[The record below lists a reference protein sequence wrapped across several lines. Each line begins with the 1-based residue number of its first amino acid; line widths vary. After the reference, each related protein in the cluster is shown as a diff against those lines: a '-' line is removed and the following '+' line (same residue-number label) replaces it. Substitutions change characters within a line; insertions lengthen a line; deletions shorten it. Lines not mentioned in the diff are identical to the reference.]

1 LDIFDALTL
10 VGGLSLFLFGMN
22 VMGQALERRAGN
34 SLKLILGK
42 LTDNKFIGFLTGFVV
57 TAAIQSSSAATV
69 MVVGFVNSGIMTLR
83 QSMSLIMGANVGTTI
98 TAWILSLSGISGGNF
113 FLQMLKPSSFTP
125 ILALIGVVMLLRGK
139 NSKTKDSG
147 TILLGFATLMF
158 GLETMSGAVSSIKD
172 LPAFNNM
179 IVKFQ
184 NPLLGL
190 LVGALLTA
198 LIQSSSATVGILQS
212 FSLSGMVSYAVA
224 IPMIMGMNIGAC
236 VPTLISSIGTN
247 KNAKRAAM
255 YHLVFNVLGALFW
268 LLAFVVG
275 QNIIDRT
282 LLFRA
287 VNPFKI
293 AIVHTTFKLM
303 CVILLAPFNKY
314 LERLVC
320 RLVPDSSSPDKLV
333 ELDERLL
340 KAPALAIERCRVLMD
355 EMAKTSL
362 ESISES
368 LSSLGNYTEDIAR
381 SIQEKEDLTDHY
393 EDVMGT
399 YLVKLSA
406 TRIGSDESI
415 KAAEYLKLISDF
427 ERISDHSVDVMNSSL
442 EMKDKGIDF
451 TDEADK
457 ELSVMVSAINEIT
470 HLAYDAFVNDDLDSA
485 FKVEPLEQVVDY
497 LKEEIRTRH
506 IRRLQSGNCSIEAGF
521 VLNDLLTSMQR
532 VSDHCSNIAG
542 CVIDADM
549 NNLNLHQTLKDYKH
563 NSQKFNKAF
572 EAFKK
577 QYSLPT
583 S

>member
-1 LDIFDALTL
+1 MDIFDALTL

-42 LTDNKFIGFLTGFVV
+42 LTDNKLIGFLTGFFV

-158 GLETMSGAVSSIKD
+158 GLETMSAAVSSIKD
-172 LPAFNNM
+172 VPAFSNL

-184 NPLLGL
+184 NPFLGL
-190 LVGALLTA
+190 LVGAVLTA

-212 FSLSGMVSYAVA
+212 FSLSGMVTYAAA

-268 LLAFVVG
+268 LLVFIAG
-275 QNIIDRT
+275 KNIIDRT
-282 LLFRA
+282 ILLKA
-287 VNPFKI
+287 VNPFRI
-293 AIVHTTFKLM
+293 AVVHSTFKIM
-303 CVILLAPFNKY
+303 CVLLLAPFNKY

-320 RLVPDSSSPDKLV
+320 RLVPDSASPEKKV

-340 KAPALAIERCRVLMD
+340 KAPALALERCRILMD
-355 EMAKTSL
+355 DMAKVSM
-362 ESISES
+362 ESISMS
-368 LSSLGNYTEDIAR
+368 LSSLGDYTDDIAR
-381 SIQEKEDLTDHY
+381 EIQEKEDLTDHY

-406 TRIGSDESI
+406 TKIGNDESI
-415 KAAEYLKLISDF
+415 MAAEYLKLISDF
-427 ERISDHSVDVMNSSL
+427 ERISDHSVDVMKSSR

-451 TDEADK
+451 TDEADS
-457 ELSVMVSAINEIT
+457 ELSVMIDAIKEIT
-470 HLAYDAFVNDDLDSA
+470 NLAYTAFVKGDLNAA

-506 IRRLQSGNCSIEAGF
+506 IRRLQKGNCSIEAGF

-563 NSQKFNKAF
+563 NSQKFNKVF
-572 EAFKK
+572 ESFKK
-577 QYSLPT
+577 QYALP
-583 S
+583 SD

>member
-1 LDIFDALTL
+1 MDIFDALTL

-42 LTDNKFIGFLTGFVV
+42 LTDNKFIGFLTGFFV

-158 GLETMSGAVSSIKD
+158 GLETMSAAVSSIKD
-172 LPAFNNM
+172 VPAFSNL

-184 NPLLGL
+184 NPFLGL
-190 LVGALLTA
+190 LVGAVLTA

-212 FSLSGMVSYAVA
+212 FSLSGMVTYAAA

-255 YHLVFNVLGALFW
+255 YHLVFKVLGALFW
-268 LLAFVVG
+268 LLVFIAG
-275 QNIIDRT
+275 KNIIDRT
-282 LLFRA
+282 ILLKA
-287 VNPFKI
+287 VNPFRI
-293 AIVHTTFKLM
+293 AVVHSTFKIM
-303 CVILLAPFNKY
+303 CVLLLAPVNKY

-320 RLVPDSSSPDKLV
+320 RLVPDSASPEKKV

-340 KAPALAIERCRVLMD
+340 KAPALALERCRILMD
-355 EMAKTSL
+355 DMAKVSM
-362 ESISES
+362 ESISMS
-368 LSSLGNYTEDIAR
+368 LSSLGDYTDDIAR
-381 SIQEKEDLTDHY
+381 EIQEKEDLTDHY

-406 TRIGSDESI
+406 TKIGNDESI
-415 KAAEYLKLISDF
+415 MAAEYLKLISDF
-427 ERISDHSVDVMNSSL
+427 ERISDHSVDVMKSSR

-451 TDEADK
+451 TDEADS
-457 ELSVMVSAINEIT
+457 ELSVMIDAIKEIT
-470 HLAYDAFVNDDLDSA
+470 HLAYTAFVKGDLNAA

-506 IRRLQSGNCSIEAGF
+506 IRRLQKGNCSIEAGF
-521 VLNDLLTSMQR
+521 ILNDLLTSMQR

-563 NSQKFNKAF
+563 NSQKFNKVF
-572 EAFKK
+572 ESFKK
-577 QYSLPT
+577 QYALP
-583 S
+583 SD

>member
-1 LDIFDALTL
+1 MDIFDALTL

-42 LTDNKFIGFLTGFVV
+42 LTDNKFIGFLTGFFV

-158 GLETMSGAVSSIKD
+158 GLETMSSAVSSIKD
-172 LPAFNNM
+172 VPAFSNL

-184 NPLLGL
+184 NPFLGL
-190 LVGALLTA
+190 LVGAVLTA

-212 FSLSGMVSYAVA
+212 FSLSGMVTYAAA

-268 LLAFVVG
+268 LLVFIAG

-282 LLFRA
+282 ILLKA
-287 VNPFKI
+287 VNPFRIAVVHSSFKI
-293 AIVHTTFKLM
+293 M
-303 CVILLAPFNKY
+303 CVLLLAPVNKY

-320 RLVPDSSSPDKLV
+320 RLVPDSASPEQKV

-340 KAPALAIERCRVLMD
+340 KAPALALERCRVLMD
-355 EMAKTSL
+355 DMAKVSM
-362 ESISES
+362 ESISMS
-368 LSSLGNYTEDIAR
+368 LSSLGSYTDDLAR
-381 SIQEKEDLTDHY
+381 EIQEKEDLTDHY

-406 TRIGSDESI
+406 TKIGNDESI
-415 KAAEYLKLISDF
+415 MAAEYLKLISDF
-427 ERISDHSVDVMNSSL
+427 ERISDHSVDVMKSSR

-451 TDEADK
+451 TDEADS
-457 ELSVMVSAINEIT
+457 ELAVMVSAIKEIT
-470 HLAYDAFVNDDLDSA
+470 HLAYTAFVKRDLNSA

-506 IRRLQSGNCSIEAGF
+506 IRRLQKGNCSIEAGF

-563 NSQKFNKAF
+563 NSQKFNKVF

-577 QYSLPT
+577 QYALP
-583 S
+583 SD